1 MFLTRIGFN
10 SKAVITGDITQ
21 VDLPRGAR
29 SGLRHA
35 IEVLDGVDEIS
46 FNFFKSHDV
55 VRHPVVARIVEA
67 YERNDERERLKRLE
81 KQQAKEAL
89 AAQEQPATKE

>member
-10 SKAVITGDITQ
+10 SKAVITGDMTQ

-35 IEVLDGVDEIS
+35 IEVLSDVEEIS
-46 FNFFKSHDV
+46 FNFFQSHDI
-55 VRHPVVARIVEA
+55 VRHPVVGRIVEA
-67 YERNDERERLKRLE
+67 YE
-81 KQQAKEAL
+81 
-89 AAQEQPATKE
+89 AQ